1 QPCVLFALQL
11 RFNALCMSTEHYSSY
26 NKLTICLLRE
36 AFLDKDLSF
45 DFLKNPPTYQRVNC
59 T

>member
-1 QPCVLFALQL
+1 
-11 RFNALCMSTEHYSSY
+11 MSTEHYSSY

-45 DFLKNPPTYQRVNC
+45 DFLKNPPTYQGQLYIEIVQLLW
-59 T
+59 